1 MWLQTTVGML
11 PFEGK
16 IEFSHNLYVK
26 YIIIIKNRNKEIHV
40 NGVNMFKKIKS
51 DI

>member
-1 MWLQTTVGML
+1 VGML

-26 YIIIIKNRNKEIHV
+26 YIIIIKIET
-40 NGVNMFKKIKS
+40 KKS
-51 DI
+51 M